1 MFAMMRVIDL
11 LVRPLLVFVGLA
23 VIGLLA
29 VRFLSLPDV
38 DLPRIA
44 HAGGGVE
51 GATYTN
57 SIAALDANHAE
68 GFRFFEVDFLKTS
81 DGQTVCGH
89 DWEPF
94 GGEPLTNAGFLDRR
108 GAEGGRPCT
117 FEELT
122 NWFAANPDSTLV
134 SDAKTDDTEVVS
146 ELAARLSSQLIV
158 QAYDFRQVCDL
169 RRVGVERIILTLYRL
184 PRGYLSLVSGLRS
197 TCVAAGYAEAV
208 TMDRDR
214 VWRGHALVTKLVTGL
229 PVYAHT
235 VNDCSEARWL
245 YLLGADEF
253 YTDFLPVRSCGL
265 FSR

>member
-1 MFAMMRVIDL
+1 MMRVIDL

-29 VRFLSLPDV
+29 VRFLSLPDIE
-38 DLPRIA
+38 LPRIA

-57 SIAALDANHAE
+57 SIAALNANQAK
-68 GFRFFEVDFLKTS
+68 GFRVFEVDFLTTA
-81 DGQTVCGH
+81 DGETVCGH
-89 DWEPF
+89 DWKPF
-94 GGEPLTNAGFLDRR
+94 GGEPLALGEFLQRR
-108 GAEGGRPCT
+108 GEQDHPPCT
-117 FEELT
+117 LEELAE
-122 NWFAANPDSTLV
+122 WFGANPESMLV
-134 SDAKTDDTEVVS
+134 SDAKADDADVVS

-169 RRVGVERIILTLYRL
+169 RRAGVERIILTLYRL

-214 VWRGHALVTKLVTGL
+214 VWRGHALVTKLLTGL
-229 PVYAHT
+229 PIYAHT

-245 YLLGADEF
+245 YVFGADEF
-253 YTDFLPVRSCGL
+253 YTDFLPVRSCRL
-265 FSR
+265 FSS